1 MEEKNAKKKTNI
13 LITIFAIVVI
23 VALVLVKHSI
33 DNLIVTISNSQSE
46 VDNSQDYSDDNYD
59 NEIDWE
65 ERIDQLEETIKKQA
79 AVIDDVKIKFKNCN
93 AENKTVDIKF
103 SLVPK
108 EYSSDTSAEV
118 IFGNYRQPLKL
129 KNEKF
134 VGSVTVPYDQ
144 VFSEFNFR
152 LKTGETK
159 KSATVNA
166 DEYSDYEDF
175 SNWDDVLRGNIEASF
190 DGDSSEEVSGNKVT
204 LNAESLNF
212 LIYGDVESGSVPQ
225 ICISKDGKIVYSCD
239 MKADGKESYSG
250 SIETTVDLIENA
262 TYKGF
267 IKYIGKSG
275 LEYRYYFKTYKC
287 NKEEKYVDATFCDT
301 ICIYGIDGK
310 EIKFNYVDE
319 E

>member
-118 IFGNYRQPLKL
+118 IFGNYSAIWSG
-129 KNEKF
+129 F
-134 VGSVTVPYDQ
+134 
-144 VFSEFNFR
+144 FR
-152 LKTGETK
+152 
-159 KSATVNA
+159 
-166 DEYSDYEDF
+166 
-175 SNWDDVLRGNIEASF
+175 I
-190 DGDSSEEVSGNKVT
+190 
-204 LNAESLNF
+204 
-212 LIYGDVESGSVPQ
+212 
-225 ICISKDGKIVYSCD
+225 
-239 MKADGKESYSG
+239 
-250 SIETTVDLIENA
+250 
-262 TYKGF
+262 
-267 IKYIGKSG
+267 
-275 LEYRYYFKTYKC
+275 
-287 NKEEKYVDATFCDT
+287 
-301 ICIYGIDGK
+301 
-310 EIKFNYVDE
+310 
-319 E
+319 